1 MSIRKKVVMEKIKE
15 NKDRLEGSKRHR
27 KPSIVEIIEG
37 PKRYK
42 REMLR
47 ALKKGGLKGKT
58 IDKKSESSLDFKNA
72 EKKMVEADK
81 ETGQNKKEEQ
91 LKDNAE
97 KKLVSKGCELVE
109 ETGSTEENKLLS
121 SAAMT
126 DRSHA
131 EMVSLYTKKKI
142 PHAENPE
149 VLKEEDKCEKSS
161 RQVNYSVELK
171 EESERD
177 LQTRSQTLRENRR
190 RRWSHSLKQLLQEDE
205 ERRANLKARF
215 LSRKLSSSEISNKL
229 YGNVDLRNTHS
240 LDDLEIELG
249 KLQANIFKFNDEIL
263 EIKARLEGFILHT
276 NEIAAQGNL

>member
-1 MSIRKKVVMEKIKE
+1 MERIKE
-15 NKDRLEGSKRHR
+15 NKDKLKGSKRHR
-27 KPSIVEIIEG
+27 KLSIVEIIEG
-37 PKRYK
+37 PRRYK

-47 ALKKGGLKGKT
+47 ALRKDALKGKT
-58 IDKKSESSLDFKNA
+58 ESSLDVKNT
-72 EKKMVEADK
+72 EKKMAEADK
-81 ETGQNKKEEQ
+81 ETGQNKKEGQ
-91 LKDNAE
+91 LKDKAE

-126 DRSHA
+126 GKSHA
-131 EMVSLYTKKKI
+131 EMVSLYTKKQI

-149 VLKEEDKCEKSS
+149 FLKEEDTCEKSS
-161 RQVNYSVELK
+161 QQVDYSVELK
-171 EESERD
+171 EEREGG
-177 LQTRSQTLRENRR
+177 LQTRSRTLRENRR
-190 RRWSHSLKQLLQEDE
+190 RRWSHSLKQLLQEDD
-205 ERRANLKARF
+205 ERKANLEARF
-215 LSRKLSSSEISNKL
+215 LSRKLSSSETSNIL

-276 NEIAAQGNL
+276 NEIATQDNA